1 MCVTHMSRL
10 TRGLKSGSRD
20 RVHALLSICSLQ
32 LHKGTLNTFVTLPG
46 RTGIVWILTMVKA
59 TQDGRMGK
67 RLQCIYIS
75 TFILQMGKLRSRGD
89 LDLPKIKGKDLA
101 GDKECQTQ
109 ASGSREIQ
117 LTSLTM
123 RYRGFHQIHLSH
135 SC

>member
-1 MCVTHMSRL
+1 MSRL

-20 RVHALLSICSLQ
+20 RVYALLSICSLQ

-101 GDKECQTQ
+101 GVGGIKNARQTQ

-117 LTSLTM
+117 LTSLTV

>member
-1 MCVTHMSRL
+1 MSRL

-20 RVHALLSICSLQ
+20 RVYALLSICSLQ

-101 GDKECQTQ
+101 GVGGIKNARPKLLALE
-109 ASGSREIQ
+109 RF
-117 LTSLTM
+117 SL
-123 RYRGFHQIHLSH
+123 HLSP
-135 SC
+135 CAIEAFTKFI